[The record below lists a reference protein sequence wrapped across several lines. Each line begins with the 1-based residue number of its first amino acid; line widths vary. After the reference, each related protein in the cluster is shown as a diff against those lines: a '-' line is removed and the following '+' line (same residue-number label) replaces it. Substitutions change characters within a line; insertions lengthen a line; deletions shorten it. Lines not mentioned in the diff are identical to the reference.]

1 MVRDG
6 HRGVRNTKFSTPL
19 LFFHADFAAQVM
31 LVFALTV
38 PKADVRRMM
47 HALREPVSAF
57 AINLSLLKND
67 DLSQEARTR
76 VDAMRR
82 SVERMNEALSELTEK
97 FGLEVGLEG
106 ATEVVMPSEA
116 RRPNGLR

>member
-1 MVRDG
+1 
-6 HRGVRNTKFSTPL
+6 
-19 LFFHADFAAQVM
+19 M